1 MKNPMKALFLDAD
14 GTLWY
19 VDNEEGDGFQQP
31 SDRLRVDPN
40 LEKLIYELSA
50 RETPFWIVSYN
61 EPGTVERAVE
71 YLGLADRIPLDRIS
85 CNWRDKGE
93 RIKEILS
100 NNGIERALF
109 VGDRQSDY
117 QASIAARIEG
127 RILKR
132 RFNKRYWSTGPTISS
147 LLETLPL
154 LDAL

>member
-1 MKNPMKALFLDAD
+1 MKALFLDAD

-19 VDNEEGDGFQQP
+19 VGNEEGDGFKQ
-31 SDRLRVDPN
+31 SSSMLIVDSN
-40 LEKLIYELSA
+40 LETLLIELSE
-50 RETPFWIVSYN
+50 RKIPLWIVSYN
-61 EPGTVERAVE
+61 EPGTVERNLEHLNMA
-71 YLGLADRIPLDRIS
+71 GKIPNDQVS

-100 NNGIERALF
+100 TNGIEKALF

-117 QASIAARIEG
+117 QASLAAGIEG

-132 RFNKRYWSTGPTISS
+132 RFNERYWHAGPMVSS
-147 LLETLPL
+147 LLSVLPL

>member
-1 MKNPMKALFLDAD
+1 MKHPVKALFLDAD

-19 VDNEEGDGFQQP
+19 IGDEEADGFQQSP
-31 SDRLRVDPN
+31 DRLTVDPN
-40 LEKLIYELSA
+40 LEKLLSELSI
-50 RETPFWIVSYN
+50 RGIPFWVVSYN

-71 YLGLADRIPLDRIS
+71 YLGLADKIPLDRIS

-100 NNGIERALF
+100 KNGIEKALF

-117 QASIAARIEG
+117 QASLIAGIEG

-132 RFNKRYWSTGPTISS
+132 RFNRRYWSTGPTISS
-147 LLETLPL
+147 LLEILPL

>member
-1 MKNPMKALFLDAD
+1 MKGLFLDAD

-19 VDNEEGDGFQQP
+19 VGNEEGDGFKQ
-31 SDRLRVDPN
+31 SSSMLKVDPN
-40 LEKLIYELSA
+40 LETLLVELSE
-50 RETPFWIVSYN
+50 RKIPLWIVSYN
-61 EPGTVERAVE
+61 DPGTVETALE
-71 YLGLADRIPLDRIS
+71 SLNLASKIQNHQVS

-100 NNGIERALF
+100 TNGIEKALF

-117 QASIAARIEG
+117 QASLAAGIQG

-132 RFNKRYWSTGPTISS
+132 RFNERHWSAGPTVPS
-147 LLETLPL
+147 LLSILPI

>member
-1 MKNPMKALFLDAD
+1 MKALFLDAD

>member
-1 MKNPMKALFLDAD
+1 MTALFLDAD

>member
-1 MKNPMKALFLDAD
+1 MKALFLDAD

-71 YLGLADRIPLDRIS
+71 YLGRADRIPLDRIS